1 MTTGKT
7 KTRHLTQHIMVRDRY
22 LFCGKNN
29 AGTERLLVVYAIRA
43 NRTIFSEDPQNRLN
57 ITQNYDVIRHTRD
70 SQRSNTTKN
79 RNTHLST

>member
-1 MTTGKT
+1 
-7 KTRHLTQHIMVRDRY
+7 MVRDCY
-22 LFCGKNN
+22 LFCEKTND
-29 AGTERLLVVYAIRA
+29 GTERMLVVYAIRA
-43 NRTIFSEDPQNRLN
+43 NRTIFSEDPQNRPN